1 MLSFEN
7 ENGRTSHA
15 EYYLPKAEIKNIMWR
30 LMAKII
36 LINEKIMMLK
46 HLKILEKSLLVK
58 EMFKHVVVCQ
68 IILTSKKG
76 IKRLQ

>member
-1 MLSFEN
+1 
-7 ENGRTSHA
+7 
-15 EYYLPKAEIKNIMWR
+15 
-30 LMAKII
+30 MAKII

-58 EMFKHVVVCQ
+58 EMVKHVIVCQ